1 MRLSHGHDLA
11 ALRTDTPIDICS
23 IKPRSFRTSSALPFS
38 KYVCDSARMRVMRS
52 GNTQDFQRIRVAQ
65 EAMIETIM
73 FSLSEMQRSQSQIA
87 SPQHATEQ

>member
-1 MRLSHGHDLA
+1 
-11 ALRTDTPIDICS
+11 
-23 IKPRSFRTSSALPFS
+23 
-38 KYVCDSARMRVMRS
+38 MRS